1 MCKFFSLNSD
11 GKGKVYYFDSEIRK
25 KIIAEELNYKPD
37 SHTSIADYFGF
48 KGEKEDT
55 LNKYEYNPITG
66 EFIIDQLNTNDDSF
80 EIKKLCQSLDFKQIV
95 PELII
100 KPIIHPFRDI
110 PPAETVTDKDI
121 KLLKD
126 WASVGFSVWD
136 SLRSSA
142 RSSLKS
148 SVGDFVWNSLKSSVG
163 ASLKSSVWD
172 SLRASLKSSVWDSLM
187 SSLRSSLRDSV
198 WDFEWAYISS
208 FFDLQEWKESNPF
221 QSAIDLW
228 ERGLVPSFDGKDW
241 RLHTG
246 PDAKIVYTLEGD

>member
-1 MCKFFSLNSD
+1 MCIFFSLNSD
-11 GKGKVYYFDSEIRK
+11 GKGKAYYFDAEIRE
-25 KIIAEELNYKPD
+25 KIIAKELDCDYGTD

-55 LNKYEYNPITG
+55 LNKYEYNPFTG
-66 EFIIDQLNTNDDSF
+66 EFTIDQLNTNDDSF

-110 PPAETVTDKDI
+110 PPAETITDKDI

-126 WASVGFSVWD
+126 WISLKSPVWETVWN
-136 SLRSSA
+136 SLRRSSA

-148 SVGDFVWNSLKSSVG
+148 SMWDSVWFTVRDSLKSPVKDSV
-163 ASLKSSVWD
+163 KSP
-172 SLRASLKSSVWDSLM
+172 M
-187 SSLRSSLRDSV
+187 RDSV
-198 WDFEWAYISS
+198 WAAEWSYISS
-208 FFDLQEWKESNPF
+208 FFDLEEWKESNPF
-221 QSAIDLW
+221 QPAIDLW

-246 PDAKIVYTLEGD
+246 PDAKIIYTLEGE